1 MKRPGFIRVM
11 NVLEPRPAFSSSHN
25 VNVKVLESLAGRV
38 GGEPTA
44 R

>member
-25 VNVKVLESLAGRV
+25 VKVLESLAGRV